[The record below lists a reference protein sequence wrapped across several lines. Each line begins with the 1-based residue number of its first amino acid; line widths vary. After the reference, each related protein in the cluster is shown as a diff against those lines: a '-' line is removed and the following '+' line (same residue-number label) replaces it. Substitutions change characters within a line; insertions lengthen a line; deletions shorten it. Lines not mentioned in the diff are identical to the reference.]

1 VCHSWWVLSSFI
13 MTNRVHWIDKSKLVK
28 FILDCQIWRMDLTML
43 LISFTLTLELQG
55 WSILESNQID
65 PAYALP
71 VDVIN
76 WILLTK

>member
-1 VCHSWWVLSSFI
+1 

-28 FILDCQIWRMDLTML
+28 FILDCQPSLSFRCNLNKIWRMDLTML

-76 WILLTK
+76 RILLTK

>member
-1 VCHSWWVLSSFI
+1 MENGPDDAVDIFHTYFGVAAKENLMIQNCV
-13 MTNRVHWIDKSKLVK
+13 
-28 FILDCQIWRMDLTML
+28 
-43 LISFTLTLELQG
+43 QG

>member
-1 VCHSWWVLSSFI
+1 MENGPDDAVDIFHTYFGVA
-13 MTNRVHWIDKSKLVK
+13 VHTVQVFKAKENLMIQNCV
-28 FILDCQIWRMDLTML
+28 
-43 LISFTLTLELQG
+43 QG

>member
-1 VCHSWWVLSSFI
+1 
-13 MTNRVHWIDKSKLVK
+13 
-28 FILDCQIWRMDLTML
+28 ML
-43 LISFTLTLELQG
+43 LISFTLTLELQVTKICFSLVHTVQVFKAKENLMIQNCVQG